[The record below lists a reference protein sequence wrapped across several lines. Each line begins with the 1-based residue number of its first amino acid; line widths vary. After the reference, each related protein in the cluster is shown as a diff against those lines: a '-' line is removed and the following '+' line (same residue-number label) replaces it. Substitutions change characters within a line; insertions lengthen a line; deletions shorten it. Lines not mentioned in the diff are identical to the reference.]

1 MSTIADKQ
9 IKTQVRA
16 AVLTEMQAAV
26 DKLNQAKD
34 AIRNY
39 CEALGRRA
47 PGGYNFTCEVRV
59 NKKGELIIAD
69 CRTRNKVELERVLSG
84 ASYYEQVL
92 ENMRQQDADEQE
104 INRIEQEIIRVVG
117 REKFE
122 WYQQKTNPHWMDV

>member
-9 IKTQVRA
+9 IKAQVRA
-16 AVLTEMQAAV
+16 AVRAEMQAAV

-39 CEALGRRA
+39 CEALGETV
-47 PGGYNFTCEVRV
+47 PGYCNPTYEVRV

-69 CRTRNKVELERVLSG
+69 CRTRNKVELEFVLSE
-84 ASYYEQVL
+84 ASYLQEVL

-104 INRIEQEIIRVVG
+104 VKRIEQEIIRAVG

-122 WYQQKTNPHWMDV
+122 WYQQKTFPHWMAE

>member
-9 IKTQVRA
+9 IKAQVRA
-16 AVLTEMQAAV
+16 AVRTEMQAAV

-69 CRTRNKVELERVLSG
+69 CQNRNKVELERVLSE
-84 ASYYEQVL
+84 ASYLQEVL
-92 ENMRQQDADEQE
+92 ENMRQQDADAQE

-122 WYQQKTNPHWMDV
+122 WYQQKTNPHWMD